1 MWSKLYQP
9 INWSGISS
17 GAKFWCSIVCFFV
30 SASFD
35 IVSLPHHRFPSVA
48 SQQFLLEDTALFVF
62 KILFYLIHFIMHLS
76 YLHPLLFFYFVLP
89 INQTCCLTSLRSK
102 MVPRFY
108 LICNGTLD
116 LWQWFINYLNWINI
130 NGYCYSES
138 HFGVIVRVQ
147 SWRCFKL
154 LLSSINVKY
163 VRPWNAWMW
172 YLIGLVSI
180 GLKQI
185 FYILH
190 KEKIRK
196 LIHVRFHWG
205 KIITVQHVILIS

>member
-1 MWSKLYQP
+1 MWSKLCRP
-9 INWSGISS
+9 INWNGISS

-48 SQQFLLEDTALFVF
+48 SQQFLLEDTALYVF

-163 VRPWNAWMW
+163 VRPWNARMW

>member
-35 IVSLPHHRFPSVA
+35 IVSLPHHRLPSVA

-163 VRPWNAWMW
+163 VRPWNARMW

>member
-116 LWQWFINYLNWINI
+116 LWQWFINHLNWINI

-163 VRPWNAWMW
+163 VRPWNARMW

>member
-1 MWSKLYQP
+1 MWSKLYRP

-48 SQQFLLEDTALFVF
+48 SQQFLLEETALFVF

-163 VRPWNAWMW
+163 VRPWNARMW

-180 GLKQI
+180 GPKQI
-185 FYILH
+185 FLYSSQ
-190 KEKIRK
+190 RK
-196 LIHVRFHWG
+196 KSG
-205 KIITVQHVILIS
+205 S

>member
-1 MWSKLYQP
+1 MWSKLCRP
-9 INWSGISS
+9 INWNGISS

-48 SQQFLLEDTALFVF
+48 SQQFLLEETALFVF

-163 VRPWNAWMW
+163 VRPWNARMW

>member
-1 MWSKLYQP
+1 MFNRLFLCVSIFWYRL
-9 INWSGISS
+9 SS
-17 GAKFWCSIVCFFV
+17 PPS
-30 SASFD
+30 
-35 IVSLPHHRFPSVA
+35 VSLVA

-163 VRPWNAWMW
+163 VRPWNARMW

-180 GLKQI
+180 GPKQI
-185 FYILH
+185 FLYPSQ
-190 KEKIRK
+190 RK
-196 LIHVRFHWG
+196 KSG
-205 KIITVQHVILIS
+205 S

>member
-1 MWSKLYQP
+1 MFLKFCFILFISK
-9 INWSGISS
+9 
-17 GAKFWCSIVCFFV
+17 CFFY
-30 SASFD
+30 
-35 IVSLPHHRFPSVA
+35 
-48 SQQFLLEDTALFVF
+48 TC
-62 KILFYLIHFIMHLS
+62 IH
-76 YLHPLLFFYFVLP
+76 LLFFYTVLP
-89 INQTCCLTSLRSK
+89 VVQTRCLTSLRSK
-102 MVPRFY
+102 MVRRFY

-163 VRPWNAWMW
+163 VRPCNARMW
-172 YLIGLVSI
+172 YLRGLPSN

-185 FYILH
+185 FLYISQRN
-190 KEKIRK
+190 KNWK
-196 LIHVRFHWG
+196 LIYVRFHWG
-205 KIITVQHVILIS
+205 KIITVQHV

>member
-1 MWSKLYQP
+1 MWSKLCRP
-9 INWSGISS
+9 INWCGISS

-163 VRPWNAWMW
+163 VRPWNARMW

-185 FYILH
+185 FLYFSQ
-190 KEKIRK
+190 RK
-196 LIHVRFHWG
+196 KSG
-205 KIITVQHVILIS
+205 S

>member
-1 MWSKLYQP
+1 MWSKLYRP

-163 VRPWNAWMW
+163 VRPWNARMW

-205 KIITVQHVILIS
+205 KIITMQHVILIS